1 MKSHT
6 YLVWFVSR
14 EKKIHASCQPF
25 LRYLFSLFTS
35 DPFSLLSPVF
45 IPILARLLMR
55 LQHITITTVAIT
67 TSDELE
73 VAIAAMMTSF
83 SQSSD
88 YDNDEQ
94 WRQSQVGACGCPDLV
109 LVKLGA
115 TGFDGSIT

>member
-14 EKKIHASCQPF
+14 EKKYTHHVSHFSAI
-25 LRYLFSLFTS
+25 FSLFTS

-83 SQSSD
+83 SQSSA